1 MMGPSKDSHRLLRT
15 IRRRKAPIG
24 KPQQLGSCDG
34 RWQRLNSGVSYRLRF
49 CSEAAGCHPFQ
60 PKNYWFASATEPWAA
75 VTNRQSVG
83 LPAPAPVVGDAN
95 VGRASGLP

>member
-15 IRRRKAPIG
+15 IRRRKAPVG

-60 PKNYWFASATEPWAA
+60 PKKLLVRVRHGTLGSGHQSPVSRAA
-75 VTNRQSVG
+75 GPCACCR
-83 LPAPAPVVGDAN
+83 
-95 VGRASGLP
+95 